1 MQISIKTITAGLLV
15 GVGLSLAACNDE
27 LLEVAPR
34 NNGDLATALN
44 TVEGLDATLN
54 GIYDRMQNVALY
66 GRDMLAVA
74 EALAD
79 NAQATNKSG
88 RLNAENRNTAQQTF
102 GTAVAPGTW
111 QSAYFA
117 INQTNLLLEAVPK
130 VAALT
135 DTNRR
140 NSILGQC
147 YFLRALMYHDLM
159 RIYAYD
165 PGVEIAQQNRGGVPL
180 LLTGVSDQT
189 QITFPARAPIADV
202 YKQIYTDLQAA
213 ITAFSRSTVDN
224 IAYGNLAATQLLF
237 SRVALYNK
245 DYPNA
250 VKYATD
256 AIGGSVKLVNAANYV
271 AGWRSVRNPESVFEL
286 QFAAIS
292 ENIGVNTSLQTTYT
306 TLVRT
311 GDRTATGGFGDLV
324 PTPAFLTDLRS
335 ETTTAGQ
342 PADVRSQL
350 YEQGTTGR
358 GTAYTECT
366 KFLGKNGTLN
376 LDNVPVLRIP
386 EAYLNRAEANFQ
398 LNNVTEAL
406 TDLNMIRT
414 NRGLPSR
421 TLAALTPGTSTVPTL
436 LVSEILRQR
445 RLEYA
450 FEGHRW
456 FDLKRRGTD
465 IVKTIPLSTTA
476 NNLPYNDYRILANIP
491 VNEVSTNKNIQQN
504 FGY

>member
-1 MQISIKTITAGLLV
+1 MRISINNLTAGLLV
-15 GVGLSLAACNDE
+15 GVGLSLAACSDK

-34 NNGDLATALN
+34 SNGDLATALS

-54 GIYDRMQNVALY
+54 GIYDRLQSTALY

-88 RLNAENRNTAQQTF
+88 RLNGENRN
-102 GTAVAPGTW
+102 APQASFVSWAT
-111 QSAYFA
+111 SYFA
-117 INQTNLLLEAVPK
+117 INQANLLLEAVPK
-130 VAALT
+130 VTALT

-140 NSILGQC
+140 NSIMGQG
-147 YFLRALMYHDLM
+147 YFLRALLYHDLM
-159 RIYAYD
+159 RTYAYD
-165 PGVEIAQQNRGGVPL
+165 PGVEIGPQNRGGVPII
-180 LLTGVSDQT
+180 LTGVSDQS
-189 QITFPARAPIADV
+189 QIAFPARAPIADV
-202 YKQIYTDLQAA
+202 YKQIYSDLQAA
-213 ITAFSRSTVDN
+213 ITAFSRSSANNV
-224 IAYGNLAATQLLF
+224 AYGNRQAAQLLF

-245 DYPNA
+245 DYTNA

-256 AIGGSVKLVNAANYV
+256 AIGGSVKLVDAAGYIG
-271 AGWRSVRNPESVFEL
+271 GWRAPRNPESVFEL
-286 QFAAIS
+286 QFAVVS

-306 TLVRT
+306 TLVRP

-324 PTPAFLTDLRS
+324 PTPAFLADLRS

-350 YEQGTTGR
+350 YELGTAGR
-358 GTAYTECT
+358 GTAFVETT
-366 KFLGKNGTLN
+366 KFLGKNGTIN

-386 EAYLNRAEANFQ
+386 EAYLNRGEAN
-398 LNNVTEAL
+398 AL
-406 TDLNMIRT
+406 LGNRVAALADLNAIRT
-414 NRGLPSR
+414 NRGLPASAEILGNDLL
-421 TLAALTPGTSTVPTL
+421 TAA
-436 LVSEILRQR
+436 ILRQR

-456 FDLKRRGTD
+456 FDLKRRGSD

-476 NNLPYNDYRILANIP
+476 NNIPYNDYRILANIP
-491 VNEVSTNKNIQQN
+491 VNEVSTNKNIRQN

>member
-1 MQISIKTITAGLLV
+1 MRISINNLTAGLLV
-15 GVGLSLAACNDE
+15 SVGLSLAACSDK

-34 NNGDLATALN
+34 SNGDLATALS

-54 GIYDRMQNVALY
+54 GIYDRLQSTALY

-88 RLNAENRNTAQQTF
+88 RLNAENRNAAQATF
-102 GTAVAPGTW
+102 ISWAT
-111 QSAYFA
+111 SYFA
-117 INQTNLLLEAVPK
+117 INQANLLLEAVPK
-130 VAALT
+130 VTALT

-140 NSILGQC
+140 NSIMGQG
-147 YFLRALMYHDLM
+147 YFLRALLYHDLM
-159 RIYAYD
+159 RTYAYD
-165 PGVEIAQQNRGGVPL
+165 PGVEIGPQNRGGVPII
-180 LLTGVSDQT
+180 LTGVSDQS
-189 QITFPARAPIADV
+189 QIAFPARAPIADV
-202 YKQIYTDLQAA
+202 YKQIYSDLQAA
-213 ITAFSRSTVDN
+213 IIAFSRSSANNV
-224 IAYGNLAATQLLF
+224 AYGNRQAAQLLF

-245 DYPNA
+245 DYTNA

-256 AIGGSVKLVNAANYV
+256 AIGGSVKLVDAAGYLG
-271 AGWRSVRNPESVFEL
+271 GWRAPRNPESVFEL
-286 QFAAIS
+286 QFAVVS

-306 TLVRT
+306 TLVRP

-324 PTPAFLTDLRS
+324 PTPAFLADLRS

-350 YEQGTTGR
+350 YELGTAGR
-358 GTAYTECT
+358 GTAFVETT
-366 KFLGKNGTLN
+366 KFLGKNGTIN

-386 EAYLNRAEANFQ
+386 EAYLNRGEAN
-398 LNNVTEAL
+398 AL
-406 TDLNMIRT
+406 LGNRVAALADLNAIRT
-414 NRGLPSR
+414 NRGLPASAEIQGNDL
-421 TLAALTPGTSTVPTL
+421 LAAA
-436 LVSEILRQR
+436 IFRQR

-456 FDLKRRGTD
+456 FDLKRTGRD

-491 VNEVSTNKNIQQN
+491 VNEVSTNKNIRQN

>member
-1 MQISIKTITAGLLV
+1 MRISMNTIMAGLLV
-15 GVGLSLAACNDE
+15 GVGLSMAACSKE

-44 TVEGLDATLN
+44 TAEGLDATLN

-88 RLNAENRNTAQQTF
+88 RLNAENRNTPQQTF

-117 INQTNLLLEAVPK
+117 INQANLLLEAVPK
-130 VAALT
+130 VTALT

-140 NSILGQC
+140 NSIMGQG

-165 PGVEIAQQNRGGVPL
+165 PGVEIPEQSRGGVPL
-180 LLTGVSDQT
+180 VLTGVSDQS
-189 QITFPARAPIADV
+189 QIAFPARAPIADV
-202 YKQIYTDLQAA
+202 YKQIYSDLQAA
-213 ITAFSRSTVDN
+213 IAAFSRSSANNV
-224 IAYGNLAATQLLF
+224 AFGNKTAAQLLF

-245 DYPNA
+245 DYTNA

-256 AIGGSVKLVNAANYV
+256 AIGGSVKLVDATGYIG
-271 AGWRSVRNPESVFEL
+271 GWRAPRNPESVFEL

-306 TLVRT
+306 TLVRP
-311 GDRTATGGFGDLV
+311 GDKTATGGFGDLV
-324 PTPAFLTDLRS
+324 PTPAFLADLRS

-350 YEQGTTGR
+350 YELGTAGR
-358 GTAYTECT
+358 GTAFTECT
-366 KFLGKNGTLN
+366 KFLGKNGTIN
-376 LDNVPVLRIP
+376 LDNVPILRIP
-386 EAYLNRAEANFQ
+386 EAYLNRGEAN
-398 LNNVTEAL
+398 AL
-406 TDLNMIRT
+406 LGNRVAALADLNAIRT
-414 NRGLPSR
+414 NRGLPASAEI
-421 TLAALTPGTSTVPTL
+421 TGNDLLAAA
-436 LVSEILRQR
+436 IFRQR

-456 FDLKRRGTD
+456 FDLKRTGQGV
-465 IVKTIPLSTTA
+465 IKNIPLSTIA
-476 NNLPYNDYRILANIP
+476 NNIPYNDYRILANIP
-491 VNEVSTNKNIQQN
+491 INEVATNKNVKQN

>member
-1 MQISIKTITAGLLV
+1 MRISINTLTVGLLV
-15 GVGLSLAACNDE
+15 GLGLSLAACSDK
-27 LLEVAPR
+27 LLDVAPR
-34 NNGDLATALN
+34 TNGDLATALN

-54 GIYDRMQNVALY
+54 GIYDRLQSTNLY

-88 RLNAENRNTAQQTF
+88 RLNPENRNTAQATF
-102 GTAVAPGTW
+102 VSWAT
-111 QSAYFA
+111 SYFA

-140 NSILGQC
+140 NSILGQG
-147 YFLRALMYHDLM
+147 YFLRALLYHDLM
-159 RIYAYD
+159 RAYAYD
-165 PGVEIAQQNRGGVPL
+165 PSVEIAQQNRGGVPL
-180 LLTGVSDQT
+180 ILTGVSDQS
-189 QITFPARAPIADV
+189 QIAFPARAPIADV
-202 YKQIYTDLQAA
+202 YKQIYADLEAA
-213 ITAFSRSTVDN
+213 ITAFSRTTANNV
-224 IAYGNLAATQLLF
+224 AYGNRTAAQLLF

-245 DYPNA
+245 DYANA

-256 AIGGSVKLVNAANYV
+256 AIGGNVKLVDATGYIG
-271 AGWRSVRNPESVFEL
+271 GWRAPRNPESVFEL

-292 ENIGVNTSLQTTYT
+292 ENIGVNLSLQTTYT
-306 TLVRT
+306 TLVRP
-311 GDRTATGGFGDLV
+311 GDRTATGGFGDLI
-324 PTPAFLTDLRS
+324 PTTAFLTDLRS

-350 YEQGTTGR
+350 YELGTAGR
-358 GTAYTECT
+358 GTAYVECT
-366 KFLGKNGTLN
+366 KFLGKNGTIN

-386 EAYLNRAEANFQ
+386 EAYLNRAEANYQ
-398 LNNVTEAL
+398 LNNGTAAL
-406 TDLNMIRT
+406 ADLNLIRT
-414 NRGLPSR
+414 NRGLAPR
-421 TLAALTPGTSTVPTL
+421 VAADYPTGL
-436 LVSEILRQR
+436 SAVQFLFEILRQR

-456 FDLKRRGTD
+456 FDLKRRGSD
-465 IVKTIPLSTTA
+465 IFKTIPLSTTP
-476 NNLPYNDYRILANIP
+476 NNIPYNDYRILANIP
-491 VNEVSTNKNIQQN
+491 VNEVATNKNIRQN

>member
-1 MQISIKTITAGLLV
+1 MRISINTMTAGLLV
-15 GVGLSLAACNDE
+15 GVGLALAACNE
-27 LLEVAPR
+27 KLLEVAPR
-34 NNGDLATALN
+34 NNGDLTTALN

-54 GIYDRMQNVALY
+54 GIYDRLQNVALY

-88 RLNAENRNTAQQTF
+88 RLNAQNRNTAQNTF
-102 GTAVAPGTW
+102 GTDVAPGTW
-111 QSAYFA
+111 QSAYLA
-117 INQTNLLLEAVPK
+117 INQANLLLEAVPK
-130 VAALT
+130 VTALT

-140 NSILGQC
+140 NSILGQG

-165 PGVEIAQQNRGGVPL
+165 PGVEIAEQNRGGVPL
-180 LLTGVSDQT
+180 VLKGVSDQS
-189 QITFPARAPIADV
+189 QIAFPARAPIADV
-202 YKQIYTDLQAA
+202 YKQIYSDLQAA
-213 ITAFSRSTVDN
+213 VTAFSRSSANNV
-224 IAYGNLAATQLLF
+224 AYGNKTAAQLLF

-245 DYPNA
+245 DYANA

-256 AIGGSVKLVNAANYV
+256 AIGGTVKLVDAAGYIG
-271 AGWRSVRNPESVFEL
+271 GWRAPRNPESVFEL
-286 QFAAIS
+286 QFAVVS

-306 TLVRT
+306 TLVRP
-311 GDRTATGGFGDLV
+311 GDRTTTGGFGDLV
-324 PTPAFLTDLRS
+324 PTPAFLADLRS

-350 YEQGTTGR
+350 YELGTAGR
-358 GTAYTECT
+358 GTAFVECT
-366 KFLGKNGTLN
+366 KFLGKNGTIN
-376 LDNVPVLRIP
+376 LDNVPVIRIP

-398 LNNVTEAL
+398 LNNAATAL
-406 TDLNMIRT
+406 ADLNLIRT
-414 NRGLPSR
+414 NRGLLAR
-421 TLAALTPGTSTVPTL
+421 TAADYATATTGPLLLT
-436 LVSEILRQR
+436 EILRQR

-456 FDLKRRGTD
+456 FDLKRRGQD
-465 IVKTIPLSTTA
+465 VIKNIPLSTIA
-476 NNLPYNDYRILANIP
+476 NNIPYNDYRILANIP
-491 VNEVSTNKNIQQN
+491 VNEVSTNKNIKQN